1 MLLCHS
7 RESGNPERG
16 IIWIPDQ
23 VRNDNVTRYT
33 FHVIRFMIIGVDANE
48 ANVPMKV
55 GVSVYTLNLLR
66 YFRKRADKNTQ
77 FKIFLRHKPSSDL
90 PDANRYFSYEVI
102 SGIVFWSQI
111 FLPLHLY
118 SKRDVDIFF
127 SPAHYAPRFCP
138 VPTVITIHDL
148 SYIYFPGDF
157 LKKDLYQL
165 RNWTQYSIHK
175 AKKIIAVSKT
185 TKNDIMKAYQ
195 IPEERV
201 EVVYNGYEK
210 ELKIK
215 NLESKIKIDTK
226 NPYILYVGTLQPR
239 KNIVTLIQ
247 AFAKFKDSYPEFKL
261 IVAGK
266 KGWLFE
272 SIFDFVSELGLNNDI
287 YFSDYVTDQ
296 QLAFLYKN
304 AFCFVLPSLYEGF
317 GIPILEAMSFGCPVI
332 SSFASSL
339 PEVGGDACLYFDP
352 QGVDDLVEK
361 IKQIKNDTKLRADL
375 IQKGKKRVKEFSWEK
390 CGEETLS
397 IIQNAIQ

>member
-1 MLLCHS
+1 ML
-7 RESGNPERG
+7 
-16 IIWIPDQ
+16 
-23 VRNDNVTRYT
+23 
-33 FHVIRFMIIGVDANE
+33 HVSCYMIIGIDGNE

-66 YFRKRADKNTQ
+66 YFRKHADKNTQ
-77 FKIFLRHKPSSDL
+77 FKIFLRNKPSNDL
-90 PDANRYFSYEVI
+90 PEVNRYFSYEVV
-102 SGIVFWSQI
+102 SGALFWSQI
-111 FLPLHLY
+111 FLPLRLY
-118 SKRDVDIFF
+118 MKRGIDIFF

-138 VPTVITIHDL
+138 VPTVVTIHDL

-165 RNWTQYSIHK
+165 RNWTRYSIHK

-210 ELKIK
+210 KIK
-215 NLESKIKIDTK
+215 DQRSKIKTKYTK

-239 KNIVTLIQ
+239 KNITTLIQ
-247 AFAKFKDSYPEFKL
+247 AFAKFKEQSPEFRL

-272 SIFDFVSELGLNNDI
+272 SIFNLVKELKLNRDVS
-287 YFSDYVTDQ
+287 FTDYVTDQ
-296 QLAFLYKN
+296 QVAFLYKN

-339 PEVGGDACLYFDP
+339 PEVGGDACLYFDT
-352 QGVDDLVEK
+352 QNSEDLVEK
-361 IKQIKNDTKLRADL
+361 LDMLKKDEKLRNGL
-375 IQKGKKRVKEFSWEK
+375 VQKGKKRVKEFSWKK
-390 CGEETLS
+390 CAEQTLL
-397 IIQNAIQ
+397 IIQEAAM

>member
-1 MLLCHS
+1 
-7 RESGNPERG
+7 
-16 IIWIPDQ
+16 
-23 VRNDNVTRYT
+23 
-33 FHVIRFMIIGVDANE
+33 MIIGVDGNE

-66 YFRKRADKNTQ
+66 YFKNHADKTTQ
-77 FKIFLRHKPSSDL
+77 FKVFLKNKQAVDL
-90 PDANRYFSYEVI
+90 PEASRYFSYEVV
-102 SGIVFWSQI
+102 SGAFFWSQI
-111 FLPLHLY
+111 FLPLRLY
-118 SKRDVDIFF
+118 MKKDIDVFF

-195 IPEERV
+195 IPEERIGI
-201 EVVYNGYEK
+201 VYNGYEK

-215 NLESKIKIDTK
+215 SLESRIKIDTK

-247 AFAKFKDSYPEFKL
+247 AFAKIRESFPEFRL
-261 IVAGK
+261 IIAGK

-272 SIFDFVSELGLNNDI
+272 SIFDLVSELGLNNEI

-332 SSFASSL
+332 SSFTSSL

-352 QGVDDLVEK
+352 QSVDDLGEK
-361 IKQIKNDTKLRADL
+361 IKQIKTDRKLREEL
-375 IQKGKKRVKEFSWEK
+375 IQKGKRRVKEFSWKK
-390 CGEETLS
+390 CGEQTLKLLKN
-397 IIQNAIQ
+397 I

>member
-1 MLLCHS
+1 
-7 RESGNPERG
+7 
-16 IIWIPDQ
+16 
-23 VRNDNVTRYT
+23 
-33 FHVIRFMIIGVDANE
+33 MIIGIDGNE

-66 YFRKRADKNTQ
+66 YFRKHADKNTQ
-77 FKIFLRHKPSSDL
+77 FKIFLRNKPSNDL
-90 PDANRYFSYEVI
+90 PEVNRYFSYEVV
-102 SGIVFWSQI
+102 SGALFWSQI
-111 FLPLHLY
+111 FLPLRLY
-118 SKRDVDIFF
+118 MKRGIDIFF

-138 VPTVITIHDL
+138 VPTVVTIHDL

-165 RNWTQYSIHK
+165 RNWTRYSIHK

-210 ELKIK
+210 ELRIK
-215 NLESKIKIDTK
+215 DLELRIKKHTK
-226 NPYILYVGTLQPR
+226 DPYILYVGTLQPR
-239 KNIVTLIQ
+239 KNITTLIQ
-247 AFAKFKDSYPEFKL
+247 AFAKFKETYPEFKL
-261 IVAGK
+261 IIAGK

-272 SIFDFVSELGLNNDI
+272 SIFDLVSELGLNNDI

-296 QLAFLYKN
+296 QLSFLYKN
-304 AFCFVLPSLYEGF
+304 AFCFVLPSFYEGF
-317 GIPILEAMSFGCPVI
+317 GIPILEAMSFDCPVI

-352 QGVDDLVEK
+352 QSVDDLVEK
-361 IKQIKNDTKLRADL
+361 IKQIKTDMKLRDEL
-375 IQKGKKRVKEFSWEK
+375 IQKGKKHVKEFSWKK
-390 CGEETLS
+390 CGKETLKV
-397 IIQNAIQ
+397 IMNAYKIS